1 MDKFQS
7 NSAVIGYECT
17 CNEENNT
24 GDKKCKEKK
33 KCNKDLV
40 RKTCSLT

>member
-1 MDKFQS
+1 MGKFQS

-24 GDKKCKEKK
+24 EDKNARGKK
-33 KCNKDLV
+33 MQQGPCPKDM
-40 RKTCSLT
+40 